1 MPLALQ
7 ETYVVL
13 SCLCEL
19 YQSEEWGFKGCC
31 TVYPNS
37 SNDHIGIRT
46 TGAAPGESLTKN
58 QKDYFTYVCG
68 TMSETLDSIGV
79 EIVAPPTSSP
89 TKGDVVVTGQP
100 TARPSTRKPTAQP
113 SSKRPTKAP
122 VVATDAPTLKPSPSV
137 TAESKEP
144 SASPVSTVSSMP
156 TGVVTETLPPVPPTT
171 PSPVSSSPVEVSSSP
186 TTTRA
191 PIEPT
196 ASPAPSSSV
205 SPTTETKSPSFAT
218 PFPTIVP
225 ITPTVS
231 PMPTV
236 SSEPSAPTVAP
247 SSSPVEP
254 TSSPVE
260 SVFTGD
266 VPVPINF
273 VESLQG
279 EVTAEQVI
287 EGTTNQ
293 VKDMLQESLV
303 ELSDIVIE
311 EQFGGNLRVRRRQL
325 IVEEAVNATVE
336 SAKDVECPAGL
347 PSNATEGSACISFY
361 NIIVLSLV
369 DETDTDGSV
378 ETFQAAMNE
387 KIQDGWLVDNFN
399 LTKALEPPPEPS
411 PPPTSNPSSV
421 DDNKE
426 VKVNTLPMHAGEDEF
441 DLERQEVTNSAAARD
456 GLDPSEGV
464 DDSWSVDDSA
474 ANTESNTSQDHLL
487 AGQLTS
493 SANTP
498 ALGTLEDE
506 EDWSESDMDSSC
518 YDSSS
523 LSTGPPQDSAA
534 FSSTLAAVG
543 MASTLVASSATAPE
557 SASAASSTAESGGI
571 LGAFSPQSDGGLDGT
586 VDGIGAAG
594 ALTAGALAA
603 GAYAATRTPRK
614 EEDVA
619 DDAGRALDTTPASNL
634 DELDNAIESGNWG
647 AVGALAAIL
656 ASEGRGVPL
665 EKKNKSVSSI
675 KSEDSTGRSS
685 RGSSTGP
692 GTLDQAR
699 AAEIDKLVENGDWQG
714 VVLAAARFEAD
725 QTMDGESYSASA
737 SRSSKWSGSSAR
749 SSATPR
755 SLATTDQS
763 SANMGS
769 GRSQA
774 EIKAEVEA
782 LVRRVVPEEADN
794 VDEMLTQFKGR
805 EEELVETLRRMQERA
820 IASRARLAVQKS
832 AKLEARARTTS
843 PAPGS
848 ASVASRG
855 STKSELEIAIES
867 GNWAAVGEAAKKIS
881 DGSVGSFQDYNLDT
895 LIERGDWP
903 GVIAAAKKAS
913 EGTPGRSLADNM
925 TQEEQDALAQASM
938 WQEIANQSKSEGRQ
952 DAAGAAAADWAISRS
967 LNALNSPQ
975 DGPVRTIHDIA
986 DEESSEASQYESSSY
1001 SASRSHGQDDQYY
1014 RGVI

>member
-1 MPLALQ
+1 M
-7 ETYVVL
+7 
-13 SCLCEL
+13 
-19 YQSEEWGFKGCC
+19 
-31 TVYPNS
+31 
-37 SNDHIGIRT
+37 
-46 TGAAPGESLTKN
+46 
-58 QKDYFTYVCG
+58 
-68 TMSETLDSIGV
+68 
-79 EIVAPPTSSP
+79 
-89 TKGDVVVTGQP
+89 
-100 TARPSTRKPTAQP
+100 
-113 SSKRPTKAP
+113 
-122 VVATDAPTLKPSPSV
+122 
-137 TAESKEP
+137 
-144 SASPVSTVSSMP
+144 
-156 TGVVTETLPPVPPTT
+156 
-171 PSPVSSSPVEVSSSP
+171 
-186 TTTRA
+186 
-191 PIEPT
+191 
-196 ASPAPSSSV
+196 
-205 SPTTETKSPSFAT
+205 
-218 PFPTIVP
+218 
-225 ITPTVS
+225 
-231 PMPTV
+231 
-236 SSEPSAPTVAP
+236 
-247 SSSPVEP
+247 
-254 TSSPVE
+254 
-260 SVFTGD
+260 
-266 VPVPINF
+266 
-273 VESLQG
+273 
-279 EVTAEQVI
+279 
-287 EGTTNQ
+287 
-293 VKDMLQESLV
+293 
-303 ELSDIVIE
+303 
-311 EQFGGNLRVRRRQL
+311 
-325 IVEEAVNATVE
+325 
-336 SAKDVECPAGL
+336 
-347 PSNATEGSACISFY
+347 
-361 NIIVLSLV
+361 

-399 LTKALEPPPEPS
+399 LTKAFEPPPEPS

-426 VKVNTLPMHAGEDEF
+426 VKVNTLSVGAFAGIAVAIALVVYLLWYSVYRRHKRKHAGEDEF
-441 DLERQEVTNSAAARD
+441 DMERQEVTNSAAARD
-456 GLDPSEGV
+456 GLDPSKGV

-881 DGSVGSFQDYNLDT
+881 DGSVGSLSVKERTRLKDVISHSPGMSSPHGSPSQDYNLDT